1 MIGRVSENE
10 VIQNIPEASIVLED
24 YDEQLQ
30 GQKNILL
37 REILLLFDSNQIIIK
52 IIIIDIM
59 Q

>member
-10 VIQNIPEASIVLED
+10 VIQNIPETSIVLED